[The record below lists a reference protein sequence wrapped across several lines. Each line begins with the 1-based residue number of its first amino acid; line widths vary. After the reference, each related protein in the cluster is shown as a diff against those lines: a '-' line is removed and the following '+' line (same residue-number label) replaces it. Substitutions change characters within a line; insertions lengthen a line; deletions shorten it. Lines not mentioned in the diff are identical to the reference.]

1 MNAGAMVA
9 IMAAAAAAK
18 AREEALDA
26 FRLNGATGADRA
38 RTLAQLGLEENTA
51 LRGELLNDGIV
62 RGLDARGQLLP
73 AGKDAMRATTFYL
86 DETALI
92 AVRDN
97 PTSARKAGRI
107 AVVIVIAIILIFIG
121 VVASLPGAL

>member
-9 IMAAAAAAK
+9 VMAAAAAAK

-26 FRLNGATGADRA
+26 FRLTGATSADRA
-38 RTLAQLGLEENTA
+38 LTLAQLGLEENTA

-62 RGLDARGQLLP
+62 RGVDTRGQLLP
-73 AGKDAMRATTFYL
+73 AGKDAMRAPRFYL
-86 DETALI
+86 DEMALI

-97 PTSARKAGRI
+97 GTPTRKAGRI
-107 AVVIVIAIILIFIG
+107 AVAIVIAILLLFIG